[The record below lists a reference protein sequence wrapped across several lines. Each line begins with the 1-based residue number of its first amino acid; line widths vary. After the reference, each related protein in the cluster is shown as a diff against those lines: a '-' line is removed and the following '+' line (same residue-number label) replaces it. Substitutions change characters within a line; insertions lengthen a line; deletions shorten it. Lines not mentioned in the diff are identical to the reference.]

1 MLLLLLSAACLGCA
15 QAAAASSETQILLN
29 FKASI
34 TDGGGDL
41 AQWSPADLS
50 PCNWTGVRCSAGVV
64 TEFSLQDMN
73 VSGPVPIGLG
83 MQLLFFLTMDYAC
96 SLAFF
101 RSVTYSRS
109 FAKFGLKFEVSSI
122 RDTDLETLKKSYIM
136 SFDNTC
142 RVHLRYHFE
151 ELNHFFGAWWNTLAT
166 VACAAALP
174 VVLHSLS
181 FGTECGC

>member
-1 MLLLLLSAACLGCA
+1 MVPRGCNTARRAAASTARARSEHLVLSKLSPTSMRTMEVLLLLLSAACLGCA
-15 QAAAASSETQILLN
+15 QAAAASSETQTLLN

-64 TEFSLQDMN
+64 TELSLQDMN

-83 MQLLFFLTMDYAC
+83 MQLLLFLAMDYAC
-96 SLAFF
+96 SLTFF

-109 FAKFGLKFEVSSI
+109 FTKLGLKFEVSSI
-122 RDTDLETLKKSYIM
+122 RDTDLS
-136 SFDNTC
+136 
-142 RVHLRYHFE
+142 LR
-151 ELNHFFGAWWNTLAT
+151 LI
-166 VACAAALP
+166 
-174 VVLHSLS
+174 SKR
-181 FGTECGC
+181 